1 MPNSGPL
8 DESLQFSTV
17 YEAMDSVF
25 RENVVSRALGA
36 RGQISTEATNA
47 LNSAIQK
54 SRIRVTGY
62 RDSHRAPHP
71 LLREPVSQAVA
82 LFPELAGA
90 VLRAWAESQQALHDR
105 VAEYLPNTGMEAE
118 YPDFSAKQFRG
129 HWAANDWHSHRDNFI
144 QNYEDDVGEDDV
156 GLMLCY
162 VTGRAPARSGAGAG
176 DGVAGPASE
185 YLDQFLSYLKAL
197 PPTAP
202 EWRGMIPNFIESV
215 SGLIEQKEAELK
227 WADDFDEA
235 LESVRTEFGGL
246 LTFFEQDTQTW
257 AAARVSPQADTA
269 TALRSVER
277 LLTLLD
283 DYQAVHERA
292 PSLSEERERVHKR
305 DELQPTILETIQEM
319 DLLMTEATEDFDD
332 VRPPQFS
339 PAALPA
345 RAAPELELSVSI
357 PAQEQEA
364 TPATSLQE
372 ALTVG
377 DSTHPGSPRVSEDEF
392 AALQSENQSL
402 HDDTQALSS
411 ENRNLRDEVELLKA
425 ELYESQEMEE
435 SWRLA
440 YMSSKGGIPDAVAD
454 KPREIE
460 SVNAA
465 VEAAKE
471 RFKGQL
477 TFAPNS
483 ESEIEGN
490 PFIRPEKVW
499 EALQWLATTY
509 YKSRMG
515 QLRVTN
521 FDQSIKEA
529 CGWWYKGDQGETTMT
544 RYRNSY
550 TTHAHGRTYQL
561 AEHIGKG
568 TNFDARYTI
577 RIAFNWDDGLRRV
590 IVGYIGRHQQ
600 TDAS

>member
-1 MPNSGPL
+1 MPDNETSGPDAGERGIETSAIFAL
-8 DESLQFSTV
+8 DYLV
-17 YEAMDSVF
+17 RDDYRAA
-25 RENVVSRALGA
+25 VVSRVLNEFRNLPSSA
-36 RGQISTEATNA
+36 RNA
-47 LNSAIQK
+47 LKSAVNDTVSLPTGGFRRGRAGQALETMHTILQEPIEGE
-54 SRIRVTGY
+54 IRV
-62 RDSHRAPHP
+62 SNK
-71 LLREPVSQAVA
+71 
-82 LFPELAGA
+82 LATA
-90 VLRAWAESQQALHDR
+90 VLRGWAESHTPLR
-105 VAEYLPNTGMEAE
+105 EEITRYLEGKGLDTNGPNLAQNRFHTVWEPKQWEAE
-118 YPDFSAKQFRG
+118 WEEFTQAHEEFD
-129 HWAANDWHSHRDNFI
+129 RD
-144 QNYEDDVGEDDV
+144 DA
-156 GLMLCY
+156 GLMLSY
-162 VTGRAPARSGAGAG
+162 VSGKLPFLEPGEKEISA
-176 DGVAGPASE
+176 VVSE
-185 YLDQFLSYLKAL
+185 RLAAALACLRGL

-202 EWRGMIPNFIESV
+202 EWTGVVPRFIESLSSLV
-215 SGLIEQKEAELK
+215 DDKAAELR
-227 WADDFDEA
+227 WADDFDA
-235 LESVRTEFGGL
+235 VLQSVKTEFAEL
-246 LTFFEQDTQTW
+246 LAFFEQDTETW
-257 AAARVSPQADTA
+257 GAARVSREADTA
-269 TALRSVER
+269 AALGSAERLRS
-277 LLTLLD
+277 LLAE
-283 DYQAVHERA
+283 YHPVHERA
-292 PSLSEERERVHKR
+292 VGISEERERMRER
-305 DELQPTILETIQEM
+305 DRLQPSILETAQEI
-319 DLLMTEATEDFDD
+319 DRLMTEEPGNPPYIPPPTLPERD
-332 VRPPQFS
+332 VP
-339 PAALPA
+339 
-345 RAAPELELSVSI
+345 
-357 PAQEQEA
+357 
-364 TPATSLQE
+364 
-372 ALTVG
+372 
-377 DSTHPGSPRVSEDEF
+377 VSETSKEPVAAQPPGVSAAEF
-392 AALQSENQSL
+392 AVLQSENQSL

-411 ENRNLRDEVELLKA
+411 ENQDLRDEVELLKA

-440 YMSSKGGIPDAVAD
+440 YLSSKGGVHDAIAD
-454 KPREIE
+454 TPREIE

-509 YKSRMG
+509 YKSKMG

-521 FDQSIKEA
+521 FDQSVKEA

>member
-1 MPNSGPL
+1 MPDNEAGGP
-8 DESLQFSTV
+8 
-17 YEAMDSVF
+17 EASERGIETSSVF
-25 RENVVSRALGA
+25 ALDHLVRDDYRTAVVSRVLNEFHNLPNSA
-36 RGQISTEATNA
+36 RNA
-47 LNSAIQK
+47 LKSAVNETVSLPTGGFRRGRAGQALEKMHTILQEPIENE
-54 SRIRVTGY
+54 IRV
-62 RDSHRAPHP
+62 SNK
-71 LLREPVSQAVA
+71 
-82 LFPELAGA
+82 LATA
-90 VLRAWAESQQALHDR
+90 VLRGWAESHTSLREAIIS
-105 VAEYLPNTGMEAE
+105 YLESKGLDIGGPNLAQNRFHTVWEPKQWEAE
-118 YPDFSAKQFRG
+118 WEEFTQAHEEFD
-129 HWAANDWHSHRDNFI
+129 RD
-144 QNYEDDVGEDDV
+144 DA
-156 GLMLCY
+156 GLMLSY
-162 VTGRAPARSGAGAG
+162 VSGKL
-176 DGVAGPASE
+176 P
-185 YLDQFLSYLKAL
+185 FLEPDEKEISAVVLERLAAALACLRGL

-202 EWRGMIPNFIESV
+202 DWTDVVPRFIESLSTLV
-215 SGLIEQKEAELK
+215 DDKAAELR
-227 WADDFDEA
+227 WADDFDA
-235 LESVRTEFGGL
+235 VLQSVRTEFAEL
-246 LTFFEQDTQTW
+246 LTFFEQDTETW
-257 AAARVSPQADTA
+257 VAARVSREADTA
-269 TALRSVER
+269 AALRSAEK
-277 LLTLLD
+277 LLSLLSE
-283 DYQAVHERA
+283 YQPIHERA
-292 PSLSEERERVHKR
+292 AGISEERERVRQR
-305 DELQPTILETIQEM
+305 DKLQPPILETAQEIGC
-319 DLLMTEATEDFDD
+319 LMTEEPGNPAYIPPPDLSMRNALASETPTEL
-332 VRPPQFS
+332 VAVQPP
-339 PAALPA
+339 
-345 RAAPELELSVSI
+345 
-357 PAQEQEA
+357 
-364 TPATSLQE
+364 
-372 ALTVG
+372 G
-377 DSTHPGSPRVSEDEF
+377 VSEDEF
-392 AALQSENQSL
+392 AALQSENRSL

-411 ENRNLRDEVELLKA
+411 ENQDLRDEVELLKA

-440 YMSSKGGIPDAVAD
+440 YLSSKGGVPDAISD
-454 KPREIE
+454 TPQEIE

-471 RFKGQL
+471 RFKGQV

>member
-1 MPNSGPL
+1 MPNRDPL

-54 SRIRVTGY
+54 SRTRVTGY
-62 RDSHRAPHP
+62 RDAHRAPHP
-71 LLREPVSQAVA
+71 LLRDPVSQAVP

-129 HWAANDWHSHRDNFI
+129 RWAANDWYSHRDNFI
-144 QNYEDDVGEDDV
+144 QKYEDDIGEDDV

-162 VTGRAPARSGAGAG
+162 VTGRAPARSDAGSG
-176 DGVAGPASE
+176 DGVTGPTGE
-185 YLDQFLSYLKAL
+185 YLDQFLSYLKLL

-202 EWRGMIPNFIESV
+202 EWRGMIPNFVETV
-215 SGLIEQKEAELK
+215 SSLIGQKEAELK
-227 WADDFDEA
+227 WADDFDA
-235 LESVRTEFGGL
+235 VLESVRVEFGEL

-269 TALRSVER
+269 TALRSLER

-283 DYQAVHERA
+283 DYRTVHERA
-292 PSLSEERERVHKR
+292 SSISEERERIHRR

-319 DLLMTEATEDFDD
+319 DLLMAEATEDFDD
-332 VRPPQFS
+332 VRRPHFS

-345 RAAPELELSVSI
+345 KSTPELEVSVSI
-357 PAQEQEA
+357 PAQEQESA
-364 TPATSLQE
+364 PATSLQE

-402 HDDTQALSS
+402 HDDSQALSS
-411 ENRNLRDEVELLKA
+411 ENQDLRDEVELLKA

-440 YMSSKGGIPDAVAD
+440 YLSSKGGVPDAIAD
-454 KPREIE
+454 TPREIE
-460 SVNAA
+460 NVNAA

-471 RFKGQL
+471 RF
-477 TFAPNS
+477 
-483 ESEIEGN
+483 
-490 PFIRPEKVW
+490 
-499 EALQWLATTY
+499 
-509 YKSRMG
+509 
-515 QLRVTN
+515 
-521 FDQSIKEA
+521 
-529 CGWWYKGDQGETTMT
+529 
-544 RYRNSY
+544 
-550 TTHAHGRTYQL
+550 
-561 AEHIGKG
+561 
-568 TNFDARYTI
+568 
-577 RIAFNWDDGLRRV
+577 
-590 IVGYIGRHQQ
+590 
-600 TDAS
+600 

>member
-1 MPNSGPL
+1 MPDNETSGPDAGERGIETSAIFAL
-8 DESLQFSTV
+8 DYLVRDDYRAT
-17 YEAMDSVF
+17 
-25 RENVVSRALGA
+25 VVSRVLNEFRNLPNSA
-36 RGQISTEATNA
+36 RNA
-47 LNSAIQK
+47 LKAAVNDTVSLPTGGFRRGRAGQALETMHTILQEPIE
-54 SRIRVTGY
+54 SEIRV
-62 RDSHRAPHP
+62 SNK
-71 LLREPVSQAVA
+71 
-82 LFPELAGA
+82 LATA
-90 VLRAWAESQQALHDR
+90 VLRGWAESHTPLR
-105 VAEYLPNTGMEAE
+105 EEITRYLEGKGLDTDGPNLAQNRFHTVWEPKRWEAE
-118 YPDFSAKQFRG
+118 WEEFTQAHEEFD
-129 HWAANDWHSHRDNFI
+129 RD
-144 QNYEDDVGEDDV
+144 DA
-156 GLMLCY
+156 GLMLSY
-162 VTGRAPARSGAGAG
+162 VSGKLPFLEPGEKEISA
-176 DGVAGPASE
+176 VVSE
-185 YLDQFLSYLKAL
+185 RLAAALACLRGL

-202 EWRGMIPNFIESV
+202 EWTSVVPRFIESLSALV
-215 SGLIEQKEAELK
+215 DDKAAELR
-227 WADDFDEA
+227 WADDFDA
-235 LESVRTEFGGL
+235 VLQSVRTEFAEL
-246 LTFFEQDTQTW
+246 LAFFEQDTETW
-257 AAARVSPQADTA
+257 AAARVSREADTA
-269 TALRSVER
+269 AALGSAERLRS
-277 LLTLLD
+277 LLSE
-283 DYQAVHERA
+283 YQPIHERA
-292 PSLSEERERVHKR
+292 PGISEERERIHQR
-305 DELQPTILETIQEM
+305 DKLQPSILETAQEI
-319 DLLMTEATEDFDD
+319 DLLMTEDPSNPAYIPPPTLTERDAPASETLREP
-332 VRPPQFS
+332 VAAQPPG
-339 PAALPA
+339 
-345 RAAPELELSVSI
+345 VS
-357 PAQEQEA
+357 A
-364 TPATSLQE
+364 
-372 ALTVG
+372 
-377 DSTHPGSPRVSEDEF
+377 DEF

-402 HDDTQALSS
+402 HGDTRALSS
-411 ENRNLRDEVELLKA
+411 ENRDLREEVELLKA

-440 YMSSKGGIPDAVAD
+440 YLSSKGGVHDAIAD
-454 KPREIE
+454 TPREIE

-509 YKSRMG
+509 YKSKMG

-521 FDQSIKEA
+521 FDQSVKEA